1 MERVDSVVA
10 APDEGEPEGKRRRL
24 LCENFASVARC
35 DAGVAQCYLAENDWE
50 MERALNSYFEPPVE
64 ESAEEGRPGEAS
76 PPAAC
81 VDLTSEETTDSTSSK
96 INPSENTQQEDG
108 SMFSLITWNIDG
120 LDLNSLQERARG
132 VCSYLTLYSPDV
144 IFLQE
149 VIPPYY
155 SYLKKRARSYEIITG
170 HEEGY
175 FTAIMLKKSRVKL
188 KSQEIIPFPST
199 KMMRNLLCVH
209 VTKCGGLPDNILDVW
224 EFLGKPK
231 HCQYTWDTQMNSN
244 LGISAACKLRFDR
257 IFFRAAA
264 EEGHIIP
271 RSLDLLGLE
280 KLDCGRF
287 PSDHWG
293 LLCNLDVIL

>member
-1 MERVDSVVA
+1 MQADQSHLDTGSQRVTS
-10 APDEGEPEGKRRRL
+10 
-24 LCENFASVARC
+24 
-35 DAGVAQCYLAENDWE
+35 
-50 MERALNSYFEPPVE
+50 
-64 ESAEEGRPGEAS
+64 
-76 PPAAC
+76 

-96 INPSENTQQEDG
+96 ISLSENTQQEDG

-209 VTKCGGLPDNILDVW
+209 VSLSENDLYLMTSHLESTRGHAKERMSQLQMVLKKMQEAPESATVIFAGDTNLRDQEVTKCGGLPDNILDVW